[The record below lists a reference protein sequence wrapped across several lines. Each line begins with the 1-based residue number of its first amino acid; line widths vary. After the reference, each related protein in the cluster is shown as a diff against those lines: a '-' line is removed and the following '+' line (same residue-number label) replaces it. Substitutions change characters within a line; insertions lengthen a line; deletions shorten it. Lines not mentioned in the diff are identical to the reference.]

1 MTTDWTENTR
11 ALKILIW
18 VMTTLLVVGMV
29 ALFVGM
35 AKTASE
41 IPAATAPLVVGS
53 GPVDLRNVVLPK
65 GSEIRQVAAGNG
77 QLLLWLAT
85 RDGDLLLVLDPAS
98 GKELARYRLV
108 AE

>member
-1 MTTDWTENTR
+1 MATDWTENTR

-18 VMTTLLVVGMV
+18 VMTTLLVGGLV

-35 AKTASE
+35 AKTGRELSAPTAL
-41 IPAATAPLVVGS
+41 PAVAS
-53 GPVDLRNVVLPK
+53 GPVDLRKLALPK

-85 RDGDLLLVLDPAS
+85 KDGDLLLVLDPAS
-98 GKELARYRLV
+98 GRELARYRLV